1 MPNWLLLILTPD
13 VWYNLLKNRDL
24 KPHFSKMQK
33 WFEQAVMPW
42 HPVAYLFPKYGSELL
57 NYEKK
62 KKGVK
67 LGLVELMSSLYLTLP
82 ILN

>member
-1 MPNWLLLILTPD
+1 
-13 VWYNLLKNRDL
+13 
-24 KPHFSKMQK
+24 MQK